1 MKPLLSL
8 CMIVKNEAAS
18 LSPCLMSVKP
28 YVDELIVVDTGS
40 TDNSIEIAQSLDAQ
54 IYPFEWCNNFAAARN
69 YSLTKASGEWILVL
83 DADEELKVKDH
94 SWKTLLEGDPTT
106 LAYAIPLRDAV
117 SQETAMEPL
126 RLFRHHA
133 DLKFEGRYHE
143 HIYFQGTVLSSN
155 HPFVK
160 TLPNIEIIHY
170 GYSETAIAQK
180 SPLRIPILE
189 KIRQDEG
196 LDLML
201 LWTLSGMYECV
212 GNSEDAQGCY
222 AEALDRLSPNLLTNT
237 MPQDIRAV
245 RSWLYS
251 LGVRSLQAEDLE
263 TARIIAQQ
271 GAEWFP
277 DFPPLH
283 YLNGLLL
290 RMLGFGRGAIPYF
303 ELCLEAQRTSH
314 YFKGEPFDQAL
325 LSTYPAFDI
334 GTMYLELNQVQKAIA
349 AFELALSF
357 DPTHKPAQ
365 IQLDK
370 AKILAHSSN
379 SSK

>member
-1 MKPLLSL
+1 MLSF
-8 CMIVKNEAAS
+8 CAIVKNEAAN
-18 LSPCLMSVKP
+18 LARCLASVKP
-28 YVDELIVVDTGS
+28 YVDEIIIVDTGS
-40 TDNSIEIAQSLDAQ
+40 IDETVAIAQQYDAKVSHFQ
-54 IYPFEWCNNFAAARN
+54 WCDDFAAARN
-69 YSLTKASGEWILVL
+69 YACSLASGEWILML
-83 DADEELKVKDH
+83 DADEELVASQSDWTSQLNSATFEGIVAFSIVLKDAFEAD
-94 SWKTLLEGDPTT
+94 TELQT
-106 LAYAIPLRDAV
+106 
-117 SQETAMEPL
+117 L
-126 RLFRHHA
+126 RLFKNL
-133 DLKFEGRYHE
+133 DELKYCDRYHE
-143 HIYFQGTVLSSN
+143 YLTYQGQALGTG
-155 HPFVK
+155 HPLIGLLQGV
-160 TLPNIEIIHY
+160 EIRHY
-170 GYSETAIAQK
+170 GYANEILPEK
-180 SPLRIPILE
+180 SLKRIPILE
-189 KIRQDEG
+189 RIRSESG
-196 LDLML
+196 LSFML
-201 LWTLSGMYECV
+201 LRTLEGMYRAVENLKGSESCFEEAWERLTPHLLSGELP
-212 GNSEDAQGCY
+212 ED
-222 AEALDRLSPNLLTNT
+222 S
-237 MPQDIRAV
+237 RAV